1 MNMAEKRLTKELIKI
16 NINKIPG
23 IETGPLDSKNL
34 LEWRAIIMGPPD
46 TPYQNGI
53 FSLEILFN
61 KTYPMVPPKV
71 KFTSPIFHP
80 NIYRDGT
87 ICLDILRSKW
97 SPVLTIQTVLLSIQ
111 SLLGDPNIASP
122 ANGHASRL
130 YKHNRK
136 KFNKK
141 VINMVNKEI
150 SLRIN

>member
-136 KFNKK
+136 IYTTFK
-141 VINMVNKEI
+141 IYYMD
-150 SLRIN
+150 